1 MKNSDLLEQWEDE
14 LVSYPVSIRITII
27 VITSLIVMW
36 LGWEFWIS
44 SLSDSID
51 SALEKKIALERDIS
65 RLTPEKF
72 EKKISLLKYK
82 KMSSE
87 KDIENSKYRLRN
99 LKEESYK
106 YSFLWFDENRFLMI
120 LKKILKYSVKLG
132 IKIDEIKSI
141 PIQQREIAPHIK
153 IEKVIK
159 IEGVGNYTDIIKMLY
174 YIDSFKVLLE
184 MTSIKIWLEKS
195 ELKFRIIITQYGI
208 KL

>member
-1 MKNSDLLEQWEDE
+1 MKKTELLEQWEDE
-14 LVSYPVSIRITII
+14 LISYPVGVRISII
-27 VITSLIVMW
+27 VAITLIIAW
-36 LGWEFWIS
+36 FGWEFWIS
-44 SLSDSID
+44 SLVNSID
-51 SALEKKIALERDIS
+51 TALEKKITLEREIS
-65 RLTPEKF
+65 RITPKKF
-72 EKKISLLKYK
+72 ENRISILKHK
-82 KMSSE
+82 KMSIE
-87 KDIENSKYRLRN
+87 QDIEKSKYLLKN
-99 LKEESYK
+99 LKQKSYQ

-141 PIQQREIAPHIK
+141 PIQQREITPHIK
-153 IEKVIK
+153 IAKVIK

-184 MTSIKIWLEKS
+184 MTNIKIWLEKS